1 MFRGAILS
9 GLRPRLGNWPA
20 IFLVGSLFGLFH
32 LDIFRIPPIA
42 VLGMVLTY
50 LTVRTGSI
58 FAAMLVHLMNNAFA
72 ILLAV
77 DRMPAVVGS
86 VLQLEHFEANGLPVP
101 VLLVAMPGFV
111 ASVVFLEVAARKFG
125 PRAD

>member
-1 MFRGAILS
+1 MGA
-9 GLRPRLGNWPA
+9 
-20 IFLVGSLFGLFH
+20 LFGLFH

-101 VLLVAMPGFV
+101 VLLGAMLGFV
-111 ASVVFLEVAARKFG
+111 VSVVFLEVAARKFG
-125 PRAD
+125 SRVE